1 MTNWIPLS
9 YSVMHLVLH
18 NALTKR
24 SATTD
29 YFLLKVTCP
38 FVCFFFSLFSNRR
51 VSPVSHLTRRKS
63 PSFCFFCS
71 FVLCHLSQSAC
82 RHAGLENRPFVM
94 SQPGTDVSPILL
106 TASTL
111 VSGATTNMWGIQQV
125 TGFSTWNT
133 NPAEMTRSRVQM
145 FSTTGPLKPI

>member
-1 MTNWIPLS
+1 
-9 YSVMHLVLH
+9 MHLVLH
-18 NALTKR
+18 NALTKQ

-38 FVCFFFSLFSNRR
+38 FVCFFFSLFSDRR

-63 PSFCFFCS
+63 SCFCFFCS
-71 FVLCHLSQSAC
+71 FVLCRLSQSAC

-94 SQPGTDVSPILL
+94 SQPGTDVSPMFHVL
-106 TASTL
+106 TATSL
-111 VSGATTNMWGIQQV
+111 VSGATTDMWRTQQV
-125 TGFSTWNT
+125 TSFSTWNT

-145 FSTTGPLKPI
+145 FSTTGPLKPIWD